1 MRTINLKAWQ
11 IVLAIIFLVPVS
23 ARAIPAIT
31 CHCFTDRS
39 YDPANPTVADPYFLA
54 TTQNSFFAAAF
65 NVEKKTIVMKKQK
78 GTSADDLWVAY
89 WIASK
94 SPLSAESLLE
104 AKKFRESWKDIV
116 ASQGISP
123 GALGPR
129 LSGPLAANASPARLA
144 EAVVDELLL
153 RYRLLNQGELA
164 GMRRGGATN
173 QELIIA
179 AVIARKTKRPATQ
192 IRREAKS
199 GGKSWGALLQ
209 GARIDATDM
218 QGEVA
223 ALLKGA
229 SVNR

>member
-1 MRTINLKAWQ
+1 MRTINLGPWQ
-11 IVLAIIFLVPVS
+11 IVLAIIFFVPVS

-65 NVEKKTIVMKKQK
+65 TVDKKTIVMKKQK

-89 WIASK
+89 WIAAK
-94 SPLSAESLLE
+94 SPASAESLLE
-104 AKKFRESWKDIV
+104 AKKSRESWKDVV
-116 ASQGISP
+116 AAQGIAP

-129 LSGPLAANASPARLA
+129 FSGPLAAKASPARLA

-153 RYRLLNQGELA
+153 RYRLLSQGELA
-164 GMRRGGATN
+164 GMRSGGATN

-192 IRREAKS
+192 ICREAKS

>member
-1 MRTINLKAWQ
+1 MRTITLPTWQ
-11 IVLAIIFLVPVS
+11 IALAIIVLFPVS

-54 TTQNSFFAAAF
+54 TTQNSFFATAF
-65 NVEKKTIVMKKQK
+65 NVEKKSIVMKKQK

-94 SPLSAESLLE
+94 SPASAESLLE
-104 AKKFRESWKDIV
+104 AKKSRESWKDVV
-116 ASQGISP
+116 ASRGISP
-123 GALGPR
+123 GPLGPR
-129 LSGPLAANASPARLA
+129 FSGPLAAKAPPARLA

-153 RYRLLNQGELA
+153 RYRLVNEGELA
-164 GMRRGGATN
+164 GMRTGGATN

-179 AVIARKTKRPATQ
+179 AVIARKTKRPAPQ
-192 IRREAKS
+192 IHREVKS

-223 ALLKGA
+223 ALLKA
-229 SVNR
+229 SPSNR